1 MWAGT
6 SPHTMALLSPG
17 HFWILSLVTSM
28 RLKSLL
34 FSFTVSGSFLYYSF
48 LLLILLLLLF
58 LLSVFLPLRVAWQA
72 FSSKYQPC
80 SAAASAAAKSRQG
93 FLLSVYFSCYQSP
106 DVYILECWSSCFIF
120 IPPSPLPHL
129 KGLVEL
135 DQMSNKPRL
144 LECLALYV
152 TDQS

>member
-1 MWAGT
+1 MLSCLNIITTIFAFCLFT
-6 SPHTMALLSPG
+6 SEQPG
-17 HFWILSLVTSM
+17 RPSQVNTNP
-28 RLKSLL
+28 
-34 FSFTVSGSFLYYSF
+34 V
-48 LLLILLLLLF
+48 
-58 LLSVFLPLRVAWQA
+58 
-72 FSSKYQPC
+72 

-106 DVYILECWSSCFIF
+106 DVYVLECWSSCFIF

-135 DQMSNKPRL
+135 DQMSNKPQL
-144 LECLALYV
+144 LECLARYV